1 MTMAATSR
9 GEAMSA
15 DERVSILLV
24 DDQPGKLLSYQTIL
38 EELGETLIT
47 AGSANEALEQL
58 LRHEI
63 AVVLVDVCMP
73 DLDGFELAGMIRQHP
88 RYQKTSILFVSA
100 VHLTEL
106 DRLRGYE
113 CGAVDYIP
121 VPIVPEILR
130 AKVAVFAELYRKTR
144 QLERLNAEL
153 ESRVSERTAE
163 LEAAAARLRESE
175 ERLRDADRRKDE
187 FLAMLAHELRNPLAP
202 IRTAVQLM
210 RFKELPD
217 EQRARAR
224 DIIER
229 QVEQLV
235 RLIDDLMDVSRITRG
250 MITLHRE
257 PIDLTAVIA
266 RAVETTRPMIDAR
279 RQELTVGLPAAA
291 LRVEGDSTRLA
302 QVVGNVLNNASK
314 YTPEGGRIR
323 LGLCTEG
330 RQAVITV
337 SDTGIGIPA
346 EMLGHVFDL
355 FTQVNRALDRSHGG
369 LGIGLALVRKIVEMH
384 GGTVSASSQGV
395 DQGTEIEIRFDLLA
409 VTSLA
414 AEERAGGDPASLP
427 EQLPA
432 RRILVVDDNEDAAA
446 LIAVLLKLAGQEVIT
461 AGGGAEALAIA
472 ERMRPDVVFLDL
484 AMPGL
489 NGYETAQRIRQQP
502 WGRDLR
508 LIALSGWGQRRDR
521 ALTAEAGFSAHLVKP
536 VSEAQLLSVLADL
549 APPASH
555 QSGAMTG

>member
-1 MTMAATSR
+1 MIHT
-9 GEAMSA
+9 
-15 DERVSILLV
+15 DEKVSILLV

-38 EELGETLIT
+38 EGLGETLIT
-47 AGSANEALEQL
+47 AGSATEALEKL
-58 LRHEI
+58 LRHDI

-73 DLDGFELAGMIRQHP
+73 DLDGFELAGMIREHP

-130 AKVAVFAELYRKTR
+130 AKVAVFAELFRKTR

-153 ESRVSERTAE
+153 ESRVRERTAE
-163 LEAAAARLRESE
+163 LQASTARLLESQEQLRE
-175 ERLRDADRRKDE
+175 ADRRKDE

-217 EQRARAR
+217 EQRTRAR

-229 QVEQLV
+229 QVDQLV

-257 PIDLTAVIA
+257 PIELTAVIA
-266 RAVETTRPMIDAR
+266 RAVETTRPLIDAHH
-279 RQELTVGLPAAA
+279 QELTVALPPRA
-291 LRVEGDSTRLA
+291 LRVEGDATRLA
-302 QVVGNVLNNASK
+302 QVIGNVLHNASK
-314 YTPEGGRIR
+314 YTPVGGRIR
-323 LGLCTEG
+323 VQLHAEENE
-330 RQAVITV
+330 AVITV
-337 SDTGIGIPA
+337 ADNGIGIPA
-346 EMLGHVFDL
+346 EMLGNIFDL
-355 FTQVNRALDRSHGG
+355 FTQVNRALDRAHGG
-369 LGIGLALVRKIVEMH
+369 LGIGLALVRRIVEMH
-384 GGTVSASSQGV
+384 GGRVSATSAGV
-395 DQGTEIEIRFDLLA
+395 DKGTEFQIRLGLFA
-409 VTSLA
+409 EEPAAAKAEGKSGAEAIPELA
-414 AEERAGGDPASLP
+414 ARD
-427 EQLPA
+427 
-432 RRILVVDDNEDAAA
+432 ILVVDDNEDAAA
-446 LIAVLLKLAGQEVIT
+446 LIALLLKLAGQEVRT
-461 AGGGAEALAIA
+461 ANGGAEALALAA
-472 ERMRPDVVFLDL
+472 ERHPDVVFLDL

-489 NGYETAQRIRQQP
+489 NGYETARRIRQEP
-502 WGRDLR
+502 WGHDVT

-536 VSEAQLLSVLADL
+536 VSEAQLLSVLAEL
-549 APPASH
+549 APQA
-555 QSGAMTG
+555 AARA

>member
-1 MTMAATSR
+1 
-9 GEAMSA
+9 MSV
-15 DERVSILLV
+15 EEKVSILLV

-38 EELGETLIT
+38 EGLGETLIT
-47 AGSANEALEQL
+47 AGSATEALEQL
-58 LRHEI
+58 LRHDI

-73 DLDGFELAGMIRQHP
+73 DLDGFELAGIIREHP

-144 QLERLNAEL
+144 QLERLNQEL
-153 ESRVSERTAE
+153 ESRVRDRTAE
-163 LEAAAARLRESE
+163 LEASTARLRESE
-175 ERLRDADRRKDE
+175 EQLRDADRRKDE

-217 EQRARAR
+217 EQRTRAR

-229 QVEQLV
+229 QIDQLV

-266 RAVETTRPMIDAR
+266 RAVETTRPLIDSR
-279 RQELTVGLPAAA
+279 RQELTVALPPRP
-291 LRVEGDSTRLA
+291 LKVEGDSTRLA
-302 QVVGNVLNNASK
+302 QVIGNVLNNAAK

-323 LGLCTEG
+323 LQLHAEVDE
-330 RQAVITV
+330 AVITV
-337 SDTGIGIPA
+337 SDSGMGIPP
-346 EMLGHVFDL
+346 EMLGNVFDL
-355 FTQVNRALDRSHGG
+355 FTQVNRTLDRAHGG
-369 LGIGLALVRKIVEMH
+369 LGIGLALVRKIVQMH
-384 GGTVSASSQGV
+384 GGRVSASSAGL
-395 DQGTEIEIRFDLLA
+395 DQGTEIEIRLDLIEEERRTVA
-409 VTSLA
+409 AHA
-414 AEERAGGDPASLP
+414 AEAQAAELP
-427 EQLPA
+427 ELPV

-446 LIAVLLKLAGQEVIT
+446 LIALLLKLAGQEVRT
-461 AGGGAEALAIA
+461 ANDGAEALVTAA
-472 ERMRPDVVFLDL
+472 ALRPDVVFLDL

-489 NGYETAQRIRQQP
+489 NGYETARRIRQEP
-502 WGRDLR
+502 WGQEVA

-521 ALTAEAGFSAHLVKP
+521 ARTAEAGFSAHLVKP
-536 VSEAQLLSVLADL
+536 VSEAQLLAVLAEL
-549 APPASH
+549 APPQVG
-555 QSGAMTG
+555 QSGAMIG

>member
-1 MTMAATSR
+1 
-9 GEAMSA
+9 MSA
-15 DERVSILLV
+15 DERVTILLV

-38 EELGETLIT
+38 ETLGENLIT
-47 AGSANEALEQL
+47 AGSATEALEQL
-58 LRHEI
+58 LRHDI

-73 DLDGFELAGMIRQHP
+73 DLDGFELAGMIREHP

-153 ESRVSERTAE
+153 ESRVHERTAE
-163 LEAAAARLRESE
+163 LEASTARLRESE

-217 EQRARAR
+217 EQRTRAR

-229 QVEQLV
+229 QVDQLV

-266 RAVETTRPMIDAR
+266 RAVETTRPLVDAR
-279 RQELTVGLPAAA
+279 RQELAVVLPASL
-291 LRVEGDSTRLA
+291 LRVEGDAARLA

-323 LGLCTEG
+323 LQLHSEE
-330 RQAVITV
+330 QEAVITV
-337 SDTGIGIPA
+337 TDTGIGIPP
-346 EMLGHVFDL
+346 EMLGNVFDL
-355 FTQVNRALDRSHGG
+355 FTQVNRALDRAHGG

-384 GGTVSASSQGV
+384 GGRVTATSGGV
-395 DQGTEIEIRFDLLA
+395 DQGTKLQIRLGLLEA
-409 VTSLA
+409 KSQPATA
-414 AEERAGGDPASLP
+414 QMAGAESPQLP
-427 EQLPA
+427 DQLPA

-446 LIAVLLKLAGQEVIT
+446 LIALLLKLAGQEVRT
-461 AGGGAEALAIA
+461 ASGGAEALETAA
-472 ERMRPDVVFLDL
+472 EQRPDVVFLDL

-489 NGYETAQRIRQQP
+489 NGYETAQRLRQEP
-502 WGRDLR
+502 WGRDLT

-521 ALTAEAGFSAHLVKP
+521 ARTAEAGFSAHLVKP
-536 VSEAQLLSVLADL
+536 VSEAQLLAVLAEV
-549 APPASH
+549 APRAD
-555 QSGAMTG
+555 QTGAMAR

>member
-1 MTMAATSR
+1 
-9 GEAMSA
+9 
-15 DERVSILLV
+15 
-24 DDQPGKLLSYQTIL
+24 
-38 EELGETLIT
+38 
-47 AGSANEALEQL
+47 
-58 LRHEI
+58 LRHDI

-73 DLDGFELAGMIRQHP
+73 DLDGFELVGMIREHP

-144 QLERLNAEL
+144 QLERLNTEL
-153 ESRVSERTAE
+153 ESRVRERTAE
-163 LEAAAARLRESE
+163 LEASTARLRDSE

-217 EQRARAR
+217 EQRGRAR

-229 QVEQLV
+229 QVDQLV

-250 MITLHRE
+250 LITLQRE

-266 RAVETTRPMIDAR
+266 RAVETTRPLIDSR
-279 RQELTVGLPAAA
+279 RQELAVALPATPV
-291 LRVEGDSTRLA
+291 RVEGDATRLA

-314 YTPEGGRIR
+314 YTPQGGRIR
-323 LGLCTEG
+323 LQLHAED
-330 RQAVITV
+330 RDAVISV
-337 SDTGIGIPA
+337 KDTGIGIPP
-346 EMLGHVFDL
+346 EMLGDVFDL
-355 FTQVNRALDRSHGG
+355 FTQVNRALDRTHGG

-384 GGTVSASSQGV
+384 GGSVNAASGGL
-395 DQGTEIEIRFDLLA
+395 DQGTEIQIRLDLLA
-409 VTSLA
+409 GGSQVAVAPHIGSA
-414 AEERAGGDPASLP
+414 AHLLDLLP
-427 EQLPA
+427 P
-432 RRILVVDDNEDAAA
+432 RRILVVDDNEDAAT
-446 LIAVLLKLAGQEVIT
+446 LIAQLLKLAGQDVRT
-461 AGGGAEALAIA
+461 ATCGDEALLAAA
-472 ERMRPDVVFLDL
+472 EQHPEIVFLDL

-489 NGYETAQRIRQQP
+489 SGYETARRLRQEP
-502 WGRDLR
+502 WGRDVT

-521 ALTAEAGFSAHLVKP
+521 ARTAEAGFSAHLVKP
-536 VSEAQLLSVLADL
+536 VSEVQLLAVLADL
-549 APPASH
+549 GPPRAGA
-555 QSGAMTG
+555 SGAVAG

>member
-1 MTMAATSR
+1 
-9 GEAMSA
+9 MSV

-38 EELGETLIT
+38 EGLGEILIT
-47 AGSANEALEQL
+47 AGSATEALEQL
-58 LRHEI
+58 LRHDI

-73 DLDGFELAGMIRQHP
+73 DLDGFELAGMIREHP

-144 QLERLNAEL
+144 QLERLNQEL
-153 ESRVSERTAE
+153 ESRVRDRTAE
-163 LEAAAARLRESE
+163 LEASTARLRESE
-175 ERLRDADRRKDE
+175 EQLRDADRRKDE

-217 EQRARAR
+217 EQRTRAR

-229 QVEQLV
+229 QVDQLV

-266 RAVETTRPMIDAR
+266 RAVETTRPLIDSR
-279 RQELTVGLPAAA
+279 RQELIVALPPRP
-291 LRVEGDSTRLA
+291 LKVEGDSTRLA

-323 LGLCTEG
+323 LQLHAEEEE
-330 RQAVITV
+330 AVIAV
-337 SDTGIGIPA
+337 SDSGIGIPP
-346 EMLGHVFDL
+346 EMLGNVFDL
-355 FTQVNRALDRSHGG
+355 FTQVNRALDRAHGG

-384 GGTVSASSQGV
+384 GGRVSASSGGV
-395 DQGTEIEIRFDLLA
+395 DQGTEIKIRLDLI
-409 VTSLA
+409 
-414 AEERAGGDPASLP
+414 AEERRTVPVHAAEAQAAQLP
-427 EQLPA
+427 ELQP

-446 LIAVLLKLAGQEVIT
+446 LIALLLKLAGQDVRT
-461 AGGGAEALAIA
+461 ANDGAEALATA
-472 ERMRPDVVFLDL
+472 AVLRPDVVFLDL

-489 NGYETAQRIRQQP
+489 NGYETARRIRQEP
-502 WGRDLR
+502 WGQEVA

-521 ALTAEAGFSAHLVKP
+521 ARTAEAGFSAHLVKP
-536 VSEAQLLSVLADL
+536 VSEAQLLAVLADL
-549 APPASH
+549 APPRVG
-555 QSGAMTG
+555 QSGAMMG

>member
-1 MTMAATSR
+1 MAAMVK
-9 GEAMSA
+9 GGAMSVE
-15 DERVSILLV
+15 ERVSILLV

-38 EELGETLIT
+38 EDLGETLIT
-47 AGSANEALEQL
+47 AGSATEALEQL
-58 LRHEI
+58 LRHDI

-73 DLDGFELAGMIRQHP
+73 DLDGFELAGMIREHP

-130 AKVAVFAELYRKTR
+130 AKVAVFAELFRKTR
-144 QLERLNAEL
+144 QLERLNQEL
-153 ESRVSERTAE
+153 ESRVRDRTAE
-163 LEAAAARLRESE
+163 LEASTARLRESE
-175 ERLRDADRRKDE
+175 EQLRDADRRKDE

-217 EQRARAR
+217 EQRTRAR

-229 QVEQLV
+229 QVDQLV

-266 RAVETTRPMIDAR
+266 RAVETTRPLIDSR
-279 RQELTVGLPAAA
+279 RQELMVALPPRP
-291 LRVEGDSTRLA
+291 LKVEGDSTRLA

-323 LGLCTEG
+323 LQLHAEEDE
-330 RQAVITV
+330 AVIAV
-337 SDTGIGIPA
+337 SDSGIGIPP
-346 EMLGHVFDL
+346 EMLGNVFDL
-355 FTQVNRALDRSHGG
+355 FTQVNRALDRAHGG

-384 GGTVSASSQGV
+384 GGRVSASSAGV
-395 DQGTEIEIRFDLLA
+395 DQGTQIEIRLDLI
-409 VTSLA
+409 
-414 AEERAGGDPASLP
+414 AEERRTVPVHAAEAQGAPLP
-427 EQLPA
+427 ELPP

-446 LIAVLLKLAGQEVIT
+446 LIALLLKLAGQEVRT
-461 AGGGAEALAIA
+461 ANDGAEALATA
-472 ERMRPDVVFLDL
+472 ALQRPDVVFLDL

-489 NGYETAQRIRQQP
+489 NGYETARRIRQEP
-502 WGRDLR
+502 WGQEVA

-521 ALTAEAGFSAHLVKP
+521 ARTAEAGFSAHLVKP
-536 VSEAQLLSVLADL
+536 VSEAQLLAVLADL
-549 APPASH
+549 APPRVD
-555 QSGAMTG
+555 QSGAMMV

>member
-1 MTMAATSR
+1 
-9 GEAMSA
+9 MSA
-15 DERVSILLV
+15 NEKVSILLV

-38 EELGETLIT
+38 ESLGENLIT
-47 AGSANEALEQL
+47 AGSATEALEQL

-73 DLDGFELAGMIRQHP
+73 DLDGFELAGMIREHP

-130 AKVAVFAELYRKTR
+130 AKVAVFAELYRKTH

-153 ESRVSERTAE
+153 ESRVRERTAE
-163 LEAAAARLRESE
+163 LEASTARLRESE
-175 ERLRDADRRKDE
+175 ERLREADRRKDE

-210 RFKELPD
+210 RFKELPE
-217 EQRARAR
+217 EQRTRAR

-229 QVEQLV
+229 QVDQLV

-257 PIDLTAVIA
+257 AIDLTAVIA
-266 RAVETTRPMIDAR
+266 RAVETTRPLIDSR
-279 RQELTVGLPAAA
+279 RQELEVALPATA
-291 LRVEGDSTRLA
+291 LRVEGDATRLA

-323 LGLCTEG
+323 LQLHGEEQET
-330 RQAVITV
+330 VITV
-337 SDTGIGIPA
+337 SDTGIGIPP
-346 EMLGHVFDL
+346 EMLGNVFDL

-384 GGTVSASSQGV
+384 GGRVSARSGGL
-395 DQGTEIEIRFDLLA
+395 DQGTEIQIRLGRLEGGRGA
-409 VTSLA
+409 VAPATE
-414 AEERAGGDPASLP
+414 AESADRLELP
-427 EQLPA
+427 S
-432 RRILVVDDNEDAAA
+432 RRVLVVDDNEDAAA
-446 LIAVLLKLAGQEVIT
+446 LIALLLRFAGQDVRT
-461 AGGGAEALAIA
+461 ASDGAEALATAA
-472 ERMRPDVVFLDL
+472 EQRPDVVFLDL

-489 NGYETAQRIRQQP
+489 NGYETAQRLRQEP
-502 WGRDLR
+502 WGRDLT

-521 ALTAEAGFSAHLVKP
+521 ARTAEAGFSAHLVKP
-536 VSEAQLLSVLADL
+536 VSEAQLLAVLADL
-549 APPASH
+549 APPRAG
-555 QSGAMTG
+555 QQGAMTV

>member
-1 MTMAATSR
+1 MGRDTR
-9 GEAMSA
+9 EEAMSA
-15 DERVSILLV
+15 DEKVSILLV

-38 EELGETLIT
+38 ETLGENLIT
-47 AGSANEALEQL
+47 AGSATEALEQL

-73 DLDGFELAGMIRQHP
+73 DLDGFELAAMIREHP

-153 ESRVSERTAE
+153 ESRVRERTAE
-163 LEAAAARLRESE
+163 LEDRTARLRKSE
-175 ERLRDADRRKDE
+175 EDLRDADRRKDE

-229 QVEQLV
+229 QVDQLV

-250 MITLHRE
+250 MFTLHRE
-257 PIDLTAVIA
+257 PIDVTAVIA
-266 RAVETTRPMIDAR
+266 RAVETARPLIDSR
-279 RQELTVGLPAAA
+279 RQELVVALPATA
-291 LRVEGDSTRLA
+291 LRVEGDATRLA

-314 YTPEGGRIR
+314 YTPEGGSIR
-323 LGLCTEG
+323 LQLHSEE
-330 RQAVITV
+330 QEAVITV

-346 EMLGHVFDL
+346 GMLGDVFDL
-355 FTQVNRALDRSHGG
+355 FTQVNRALDRAHGG

-384 GGTVSASSQGV
+384 GGRVSATSGGV
-395 DQGTEIEIRFDLLA
+395 DQGTEIQIRLGLLEEGRGM
-409 VTSLA
+409 A
-414 AEERAGGDPASLP
+414 AQTVGGQPARLP
-427 EQLPA
+427 DQLPA

-446 LIAVLLKLAGQEVIT
+446 LIALLLRLAGQDVRT
-461 AGGGAEALAIA
+461 ASGGAEALATAA
-472 ERMRPDVVFLDL
+472 EQRPDIVFLDL

-489 NGYETAQRIRQQP
+489 NGYETARRIRQEP
-502 WGRDLR
+502 WGRDLT
-508 LIALSGWGQRRDR
+508 LVALSGWGQRRDR
-521 ALTAEAGFSAHLVKP
+521 ARTAEAGFSAHLVKP
-536 VSEAQLLSVLADL
+536 VSEAQLLAVLADV
-549 APPASH
+549 APPRAG
-555 QSGAMTG
+555 QAGAMTG

>member
-1 MTMAATSR
+1 MATMVK
-9 GEAMSA
+9 GGPMSV
-15 DERVSILLV
+15 EEKVSILLV

-38 EELGETLIT
+38 EGLGETLIT
-47 AGSANEALEQL
+47 AGSATEALEQL
-58 LRHEI
+58 LRHDI

-73 DLDGFELAGMIRQHP
+73 DLDGFELAGIIREHP

-144 QLERLNAEL
+144 QLERLNQEL
-153 ESRVSERTAE
+153 ESRVRDRTAE
-163 LEAAAARLRESE
+163 LEASTARLRESE
-175 ERLRDADRRKDE
+175 EQLRDADRRKDE

-217 EQRARAR
+217 EQRTRAR

-229 QVEQLV
+229 QIDQLV

-266 RAVETTRPMIDAR
+266 RAVETTRPLIDSR
-279 RQELTVGLPAAA
+279 RQELTVALPPRP
-291 LRVEGDSTRLA
+291 LKVEGDSTRLA
-302 QVVGNVLNNASK
+302 QVIGNVLNNAAK

-323 LGLCTEG
+323 LQLHAEVDE
-330 RQAVITV
+330 AVITV
-337 SDTGIGIPA
+337 SDSGMGIPP
-346 EMLGHVFDL
+346 EMLGNVFDL
-355 FTQVNRALDRSHGG
+355 FTQVNRTLDRAHGG
-369 LGIGLALVRKIVEMH
+369 LGIGLALVRKIVQMH
-384 GGTVSASSQGV
+384 GGRVSASSAGV
-395 DQGTEIEIRFDLLA
+395 DQGTEIEIRLDLIEEERRTVA
-409 VTSLA
+409 AHA
-414 AEERAGGDPASLP
+414 AEAQAAELP
-427 EQLPA
+427 ELPV

-446 LIAVLLKLAGQEVIT
+446 LIALLLKLAGQEVRT
-461 AGGGAEALAIA
+461 ANDGAEALVTAA
-472 ERMRPDVVFLDL
+472 ALRPDVVFLDL

-489 NGYETAQRIRQQP
+489 NGYETARRIRQEP
-502 WGRDLR
+502 WGQEVA

-521 ALTAEAGFSAHLVKP
+521 ARTAEAGFSAHLVKP
-536 VSEAQLLSVLADL
+536 VSEAQLLAVLAEL
-549 APPASH
+549 APPQVG
-555 QSGAMTG
+555 QSGAMIG

>member
-1 MTMAATSR
+1 MTN
-9 GEAMSA
+9 
-15 DERVSILLV
+15 DQKVSILLV

-38 EELGETLIT
+38 EQLGENLIT
-47 AGSANEALEQL
+47 AGSATEALEQL
-58 LRHEI
+58 LRHDI

-73 DLDGFELAGMIRQHP
+73 DLDGFELAGMIREHP

-144 QLERLNAEL
+144 QLEHLNEEL
-153 ESRVSERTAE
+153 ELRVRERTAE
-163 LEAAAARLRESE
+163 LEASTARLRESE
-175 ERLRDADRRKDE
+175 EQLRDADRRKDE

-217 EQRARAR
+217 EQRTRAR

-229 QVEQLV
+229 QVDQLV

-257 PIDLTAVIA
+257 SIDLTAVIA
-266 RAVETTRPMIDAR
+266 RAVETTRPLIDSR
-279 RQELTVGLPAAA
+279 RQELAVALPPRA
-291 LRVEGDSTRLA
+291 LRVEGDGTRLA
-302 QVVGNVLNNASK
+302 QVIGNVLNNASK
-314 YTPEGGRIR
+314 YTPEGGRVR
-323 LGLCTEG
+323 LRLHAEEG
-330 RQAVITV
+330 EAVVTV

-346 EMLGHVFDL
+346 EMLGNVFDL
-355 FTQVNRALDRSHGG
+355 FTQVNRALDRPHGG

-384 GGTVSASSQGV
+384 GGQVSASSAGV
-395 DQGTEIEIRFDLLA
+395 DQGTEIVIRLGL
-409 VTSLA
+409 V
-414 AEERAGGDPASLP
+414 EERASTALQAAPDDADSPPHLP
-427 EQLPA
+427 S
-432 RRILVVDDNEDAAA
+432 RRILVVDDNQDAAS
-446 LIAVLLKLAGQEVIT
+446 LIALLLELAGQDVQT
-461 AGGGAEALAIA
+461 ANDGAEALRTAA
-472 ERMRPDVVFLDL
+472 VQRPEVVFLDL

-489 NGYETAQRIRQQP
+489 NGYETARRIRQEP
-502 WGRDLR
+502 WGREVA

-521 ALTAEAGFSAHLVKP
+521 ARTAEAGFSAHLVKP
-536 VSEAQLLSVLADL
+536 VSEAQLLAVLAELDRPR
-549 APPASH
+549 AD
-555 QSGAMTG
+555 QSGAMMG